1 MIEMNKVEE
10 IHKLQRE
17 LQEHNYRYHVLDEPI
32 ISDYEYDM
40 LLKKLRSLEA
50 AHPEAISSDSPTQ
63 RISIVPLERF
73 VKVIHPSPILSLAN
87 AFTKEDLKDW
97 NDRITKLDSLVKSSS
112 YVLEPKIDG
121 LTVLIRYENG
131 ILVQAAT
138 RGDGI
143 QGEDVTSNVKTI
155 KSVPLKIPVLAS
167 DVKVPQKL
175 VVRGEIYIKKADFLR
190 LNQKL
195 QENGEKTYQNPRN
208 TASGSLRQLDPKITQ
223 ERPLSLLSYD
233 IVESSD
239 EMPDTQWHLLEFLKT
254 LGFPVSSLA
263 TNVATFQEVVEQVD
277 GWNEKRDSIP
287 FEVDGV
293 VVKLNDLRL
302 AEALGF
308 VGKDPRGAIALK
320 FPAREVSTILEEIR
334 VNVGRTGVLTPYAVL
349 QPVEVGGVV
358 VRQATLHNFDFIAEK
373 DIRPGDRVLIKRAGD
388 VIPYVIGPLIENESS
403 RSGVYVPPDTCPSCG
418 QKIEHFQGEVA
429 WYCVNSACPAQLV
442 RNIEH
447 FVSRGAMD
455 IVGLGEKIVEL
466 LVNQKKI
473 LDVADLYSLKKE
485 DLEDLEGF
493 GEKKAKNLID
503 AINESR
509 NQPLARLITGLG
521 IHGIG
526 EVSSVALAKEFR
538 SIDLLRLSNVDTFMK
553 IEGVGPNIAQS
564 IVDWFS
570 QESNLRVIEKLK
582 SLGVWPIYR
591 ESSSNSKKEVLN
603 SQIFVITGT
612 LPTMSREQAKKL
624 IEDAGGKVTDSISKN
639 TNYLVVGEN
648 AGSKLEKANAFGINI
663 IREEELKKLIGGDL
677 G

>member
-612 LPTMSREQAKKL
+612 LPTLSREQAKKL